1 MPSFLEAP
9 VAGAYHVLTSLVT
22 AIEPLT
28 GSYAA
33 VIAIVVCTLAVR
45 LCLVPLSLRA
55 HRGLRAR
62 AELMPELKKLSDRHR
77 GDPERLQREL
87 AKLQA
92 ESGTSLFAGFLPTL
106 AQMPFFW
113 LMYTLFSRAVVAGE
127 SNQLISGSLLG
138 APLGLHWP
146 VLTGTPAFLV
156 LAVLLAV
163 VAWFSARTSPTRR
176 DGHAAV
182 PPDGPTAALR
192 HPAQRSLPATGR
204 RPVPAHHHRLDRRR
218 THHPAALTVA
228 WSNYLLRSG
237 ASFCY
242 RL

>member
-9 VAGAYHVLTSLVT
+9 VTGAYHLVTSLVST
-22 AIEPLT
+22 IEPLAGT
-28 GSYAA
+28 YAA

-45 LCLVPLSLRA
+45 LVLLPLSVRA

-62 AELMPELKKLSDRHR
+62 TALMAQLKAITERHR
-77 GDPERLQREL
+77 NDPERLQREV

-92 ESGTSLFAGFLPTL
+92 ESGISMFAGLLPTL
-106 AQMPFFW
+106 AQLPFFW

-146 VLTGTPAFLV
+146 VFTATPAFLA

-163 VAWFSARTSPTRR
+163 VAFFSARLQLRQLDETATPLTRR
-176 DGHAAV
+176 LAMILPFGTLA
-182 PPDGPTAALR
+182 TAAFVPLAASLYLVTTTTWTVLER
-192 HPAQRSLPATGR
+192 TILQR
-204 RPVPAHHHRLDRRR
+204 
-218 THHPAALTVA
+218 
-228 WSNYLLRSG
+228 
-237 ASFCY
+237 
-242 RL
+242 